1 MPDTPLLVMLRCP
14 PEEIQRLD
22 TLFGFSIQ
30 RALWALESAA
40 SAAARLAVT
49 RAVITPL
56 ERERLNLQQAAVRC
70 QGGGGRLL
78 LPRSTVELIERQWR
92 SLCQVATRAEFD
104 SGLLPP
110 ALGDPFCGHRAFQK
124 ARGLGPTP
132 IERPAR
138 PPARGAG
145 TH

>member
-1 MPDTPLLVMLRCP
+1 MPDAPLLVMLRCP

-49 RAVITPL
+49 RAVIAPL
-56 ERERLNLQQAAVRC
+56 ERERLKLQQAAVRC

-92 SLCQVATRAEFD
+92 SLCRAAVHADFD
-104 SGLLPP
+104 PAVLPP
-110 ALGDPFCGHRAFQK
+110 ALQDPLAGHRAFLA
-124 ARGLGPTP
+124 ARGLPAARRPAASGPT
-132 IERPAR
+132 RR
-138 PPARGAG
+138 AG
-145 TH
+145 G

>member
-1 MPDTPLLVMLRCP
+1 MSQEALLVMLRCP
-14 PEEIQRLD
+14 PAEIQRLD

-49 RAVITPL
+49 RAVIAPL

-92 SLCQVATRAEFD
+92 SLCRAAVRPDFD
-104 SGLLPP
+104 REMLPA
-110 ALGDPFCGHRAFQK
+110 ALQDPLAGHRAFLA
-124 ARGLGPTP
+124 ARGLPATGAAVPSLPT
-132 IERPAR
+132 RR
-138 PPARGAG
+138 AG
-145 TH
+145 G